1 MDYSP
6 TPTLNELLTAYLWLR
21 RDIYTVDEQLVETG
35 GMYLRTIFS
44 VISTVAVI
52 SGVTPVF
59 VVFMI
64 PMILYY
70 MHEQA
75 FFTVRRLL
83 SSEFGTNDIR
93 LILTNLTLLFL
104 GPDFV
109 S

>member
-1 MDYSP
+1 M
-6 TPTLNELLTAYLWLR
+6 ETA
-21 RDIYTVDEQLVETG
+21 
-35 GMYLRTIFS
+35 GMYLWTIFS